1 MGNSRKQNQNNKIL
15 NNMKLK
21 NSVGLLAVAAI
32 GVICICGCES
42 SEHEHAHHDSNSVVA
57 KAKLSKAQAE
67 QIAMTQVP
75 GGKIKEGELEMENGI
90 LLWSFDVAM
99 QGSKNI
105 TEVNINAVSG
115 KIVAV
120 DVETPE
126 AQAKE
131 AKEDPKGKKEKD
143 DDDDKK

>member
-1 MGNSRKQNQNNKIL
+1 
-15 NNMKLK
+15 MKLK
-21 NSVGLLAVAAI
+21 NIVSLVAVAGI
-32 GVICICGCES
+32 GVICISGCES
-42 SEHEHAHHDSNSVVA
+42 AEGKHHGNSVEA
-57 KAKLSKAQAE
+57 KAKLSKEQAE

-75 GGKIKEGELEMENGI
+75 GGKIKEGELEMENGV

-105 TEVNINAVSG
+105 TEVNINAVTG

-131 AKEDPKGKKEKD
+131 AKADAMEKQGKKEKD
-143 DDDDKK
+143 DDDDKNEKK